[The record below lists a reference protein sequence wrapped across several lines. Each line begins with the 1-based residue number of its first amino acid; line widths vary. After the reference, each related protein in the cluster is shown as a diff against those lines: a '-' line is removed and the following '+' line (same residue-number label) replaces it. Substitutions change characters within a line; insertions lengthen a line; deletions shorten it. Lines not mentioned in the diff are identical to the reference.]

1 MATFSSSPLLFANPD
16 SGFSLLERT
25 CKIKMLRRTTATPPS
40 ITAASL
46 NDNDDQSSSSKLVTF
61 IGKGGSGKTT
71 SAIFAA
77 QHYAMS
83 GLRTCLVIQTQD
95 PSAEYLLN
103 YKIGTSPTECSDN
116 LWAVRLETSKMLLEP
131 LDRLKQAD
139 SRLKMTQGV
148 LEGVGGW
155 RRAWCASCNGF
166 YFCSICTCRACRI
179 IKC

>member
-25 CKIKMLRRTTATPPS
+25 CKIKMLRRTTATPQS

-77 QHYAMS
+77 Q
-83 GLRTCLVIQTQD
+83 V
-95 PSAEYLLN
+95 LLSLN
-103 YKIGTSPTECSDN
+103 
-116 LWAVRLETSKMLLEP
+116 
-131 LDRLKQAD
+131 
-139 SRLKMTQGV
+139 
-148 LEGVGGW
+148 
-155 RRAWCASCNGF
+155 SC
-166 YFCSICTCRACRI
+166 YST
-179 IKC
+179 